1 VKCDNCKHAQPVEHM
16 GECVGYYA
24 CALQVMWRFRA
35 VCNIGRH
42 EPVRA

>member
-1 VKCDNCKHAQPVEHM
+1 MTCATCKHAQAVDHM
-16 GECVGYYA
+16 GQIVGYA
-24 CALQVMWRFRA
+24 CALQVMWQFRT